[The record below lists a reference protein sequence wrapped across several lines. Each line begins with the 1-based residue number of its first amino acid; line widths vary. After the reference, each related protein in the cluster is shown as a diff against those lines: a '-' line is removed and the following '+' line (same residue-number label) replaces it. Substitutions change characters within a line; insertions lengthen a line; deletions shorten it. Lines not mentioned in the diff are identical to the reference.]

1 MANIVKLKRSAV
13 ASAVPTTTQLDLG
26 ELAINT
32 NDGKLFLK
40 KNNGTE
46 SIIEI
51 GATTGSVNDTLITD
65 GASISIDL
73 DTTHLAYQ
81 INTQTSGT
89 LTVNAPTG
97 TLKNG
102 DKLLLRIKST
112 NVQTFSWNAV
122 FVGSTDLPLPT
133 NTTGSSKTD
142 YAGFMYNSNTSKW
155 ELIAT
160 NFGF

>member
-1 MANIVKLKRSAV
+1 MADIKFKRSAV
-13 ASAVPTTTQLDLG
+13 AGKVPTTADLELG
-26 ELAINT
+26 QLAINT
-32 NDGKLFLK
+32 NDGKLFIK
-40 KNNGTE
+40 KDDGTA

-65 GASISIDL
+65 GASISINL
-73 DTTHLAYQ
+73 DTTDLAYQ
-81 INTQTSGT
+81 INTQASGT